1 MKRWILK
8 EETINILRKHNCFT
22 YEMHRQLEVSANELD
37 KDYINLSFNNPKDLY
52 KDITFHVSMSRNLCF
67 EKVEVEDIDPAKVMF
82 IPAKKP
88 NWFSKW
94 MSYLNNNRVIP
105 WVFAFWF
112 MLVYFIHIINCSGK

>member
-1 MKRWILK
+1 MKKWILK
-8 EETINILRKHNCFT
+8 EEAINVLKEHNCFT
-22 YEMHRQLEVSANELD
+22 YGMHRQLEVSANELD
-37 KDYINLSFNNPKDLY
+37 QEYINLEFTNNNSKY
-52 KDITFHVSMSRNLCF
+52 VRFFIRMTRNDCF
-67 EKVEVEDIDPAKVMF
+67 EKVEVEDIDPTKVMF

-94 MSYLNNNRVIP
+94 MSYVNNNRVIP

>member
-1 MKRWILK
+1 MKKWILK
-8 EETINILRKHNCFT
+8 EEAINVLKEHNCFT
-22 YEMHRQLEVSANELD
+22 YGMHRQLEVSANELD
-37 KDYINLSFNNPKDLY
+37 QEYINLEFTNNNSKY
-52 KDITFHVSMSRNLCF
+52 VRFFIRMTRNDCF

-94 MSYLNNNRVIP
+94 MSYVNNNRVIP